1 MVFVLSMLFWATLFC
16 EALNQCD
23 RFVIVRHFP
32 HRILTSML
40 PWILLIL
47 QALCVHGQ
55 PGGLLDPSQLIEGAW
70 SLHPTVSVGSVRRG
84 RVLFGKKL
92 ESDEWIYVK
101 DPNGSWV
108 VDPAPKVLRELSQS
122 IKAQYPDFDRLV
134 INDGSVRHGGLYRP
148 HRTHQ
153 SGRDIDIRYL
163 LKGSVKGDYTFRFV
177 TPANFDTERNWAIMK
192 WLYDSGRVS
201 RILMDHGHQ
210 KRLWKYA
217 QAAEIVSGRDRP
229 ILSYP
234 YRQRGA
240 LVRHARGHTI
250 IFMSASLHSPET
262 RSCGRFKRQNDSKT
276 LPTSWLEVSTSFVK
290 AKPTA
295 YCQPLWF
302 NGGTNQ
308 KVECQRRTGTPE
320 YWGDLIT

>member
-1 MVFVLSMLFWATLFC
+1 
-16 EALNQCD
+16 
-23 RFVIVRHFP
+23 
-32 HRILTSML
+32 ML

-134 INDGSVRHGGLYRP
+134 INDGSVRHGGIYRP

-177 TPANFDTERNWAIMK
+177 TPANFDTERNWAIVK
-192 WLYDSGRVS
+192 WLYDSGQVS

-217 QAAEIVSGRDRP
+217 RKRLKLSRAEIAP

-240 LVRHARGHTI
+240 LVRHARGHYNH
-250 IFMSASLHSPET
+250 FHVSLKASTARKLGRAWSLQEAKRLQDTADKLFGWKFPHVVRKGET
-262 RSCGRFKRQNDSKT
+262 YQRIANRYGVTVEQIKRWNATGERGRLSIGAT
-276 LPTSWLEVSTSFVK
+276 LLL
-290 AKPTA
+290 KPPQA
-295 YCQPLWF
+295 Q
-302 NGGTNQ
+302 
-308 KVECQRRTGTPE
+308 
-320 YWGDLIT
+320 